1 MSDATTN
8 PYNPSSIGIN
18 DKCTP
23 CTSGQKPGADE
34 LTSVGGDPMFSH
46 LFATD
51 SDGNGNKPTT
61 GGHFGVNHPLI
72 SVEEDGDT
80 VVVNISLIRQLIQLY
95 NITQTD
101 KKAVVLK
108 TMMIR
113 LITKLKSWDKIS
125 NNAKRLLSK
134 FKYTNRKKGPGT
146 TDTLTKERLINLT
159 ETVIQRWREEQKDPV
174 TLKTLE
180 ETVGFLRT
188 DNTINRVI
196 NSIRNQPQTPTEENT
211 ISPLQ
216 TENPNAFSNLVGVRV
231 EQILEQ
237 RPSECNGEQRV
248 VQSMRMKIFWY
259 LQMLTSVIGVRR
271 KSGLNKA
278 LFFLS
283 SRKIDHRAKI
293 LSQ

>member
-8 PYNPSSIGIN
+8 PSNPSSIGIN

-61 GGHFGVNHPLI
+61 GGHFGGNHPLI

-80 VVVNISLIRQLIQLY
+80 VVVNISLIRQLIKLY

-101 KKAVVLK
+101 KKAIVLK

-125 NNAKRLLSK
+125 NNAK
-134 FKYTNRKKGPGT
+134 
-146 TDTLTKERLINLT
+146 D
-159 ETVIQRWREEQKDPV
+159 
-174 TLKTLE
+174 
-180 ETVGFLRT
+180 
-188 DNTINRVI
+188 
-196 NSIRNQPQTPTEENT
+196 
-211 ISPLQ
+211 
-216 TENPNAFSNLVGVRV
+216 
-231 EQILEQ
+231 
-237 RPSECNGEQRV
+237 C
-248 VQSMRMKIFWY
+248 
-259 LQMLTSVIGVRR
+259 
-271 KSGLNKA
+271 
-278 LFFLS
+278 
-283 SRKIDHRAKI
+283 
-293 LSQ
+293 